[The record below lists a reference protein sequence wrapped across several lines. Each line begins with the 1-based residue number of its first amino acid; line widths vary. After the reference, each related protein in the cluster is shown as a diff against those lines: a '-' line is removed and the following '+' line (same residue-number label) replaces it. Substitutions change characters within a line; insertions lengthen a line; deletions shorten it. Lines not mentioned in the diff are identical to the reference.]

1 MNFTALMELIKAR
14 RSIRIFTPEKL
25 PRAELEE
32 LILAGQWAPSG
43 SNAQAW
49 EAVVVDDPALM
60 SRFVAFLPGV
70 SKTPSAMIWLC
81 LDREREAKRGGK
93 LGLDSMGTL
102 DIAMAA
108 QNILLAIEAK
118 GWGGCVI
125 KGFNEKI
132 ARLYLKLPEQVTPEL
147 MIILGKP
154 ERPGKVIDRRPTAE
168 ILHWQQ
174 W

>member
-1 MNFTALMELIKAR
+1 MDIAAVMELIKAR
-14 RSIRIFTPEKL
+14 RSIRTFTAERL
-25 PRAELEE
+25 PREDLAEV
-32 LILAGQWAPSG
+32 ILAGQWAPSG

-49 EAVVVDDPALM
+49 EAVIVDDPALM

-70 SKTPSAMIWLC
+70 SKTPAAMIWLC

-93 LGLDSMGTL
+93 LGLDSMGAL

-108 QNILLAIEAK
+108 QNMLLAIHAK

-125 KGFNEKI
+125 RGFNEKI
-132 ARLYLKLPEQVTPEL
+132 AKLYLKLPERATPEL

-154 ERPGKVIDRRPTAE
+154 EQPGKVISRRPLQD

>member
-1 MNFTALMELIKAR
+1 MDFSALIGLIKTR
-14 RSIRIFTPEKL
+14 RSIRVFTEEPL
-25 PRAELEE
+25 PREGLEE
-32 LILAGQWAPSG
+32 LIIAGQWAPSG

-49 EAVVVDDPALM
+49 EAVIVDEPALM
-60 SRFVAFLPGV
+60 NRFVAFLPGV
-70 SKTPSAMIWLC
+70 SKTPAAMIWLC

-93 LGLDSMGTL
+93 LGLDSMGAL

-108 QNILLAIEAK
+108 QNMLLAIEAK

-154 ERPGKVIDRRPTAE
+154 EQPGKVISRRPLAE
-168 ILHWQQ
+168 ILHWQH